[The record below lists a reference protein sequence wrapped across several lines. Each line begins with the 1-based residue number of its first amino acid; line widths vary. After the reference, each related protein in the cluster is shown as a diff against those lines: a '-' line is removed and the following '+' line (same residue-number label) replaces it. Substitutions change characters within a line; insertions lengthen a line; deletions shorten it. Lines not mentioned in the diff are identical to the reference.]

1 MLIITLCLDV
11 HVDELS
17 VEVQPALIRAP
28 MKRLDSIGEDSA
40 IGTSIRTALAGDGV
54 STCSEV
60 YNIVIICIV
69 IIQDNFLH

>member
-11 HVDELS
+11 YYYVDELS
-17 VEVQPALIRAP
+17 VEVKPVLIRVP

-40 IGTSIRTALAGDGV
+40 IGTSIKTALAGDGV

-60 YNIVIICIV
+60 YNT
-69 IIQDNFLH
+69 